1 MSIPSFGARGVIALL
16 AGKLFGDSLGDPG
29 VPGDAAGATQARR
42 VNCHPDLRI
51 EAKTLEAPVVNLF
64 VIRDHGREAGAVVAP
79 ESRTKPKQEQHQAG

>member
-1 MSIPSFGARGVIALL
+1 MSTPSFGARGVIVLL

-42 VNCHPDLRI
+42 VNCHPDFRI
-51 EAKTLEAPVVNLF
+51 EAKTLAASVVRLF
-64 VIRDHGREAGAVVAP
+64 VIRGHGHEAGAVVAP